1 MLNLELVLSAAE
13 LMLRQLSSSPDV
25 MYLQARPGAG
35 GGILSGSGQAGVMY
49 HILGPPIA
57 L

>member
-13 LMLRQLSSSPDV
+13 LMSGQLSSSPDV

-49 HILGPPIA
+49 HILGPA
-57 L
+57 LL